1 MRLIY
6 YSLARPSHAIYD
18 AQWLQS
24 IRSLRSHNAS
34 IPVWLFA
41 FNGLS
46 DVMHHEA
53 ERQNV
58 QVIAMGDYADFLCS
72 RHPHGSILARHPT
85 LHKFLVL
92 GEMATTGI
100 TQALYLDCD
109 TFFFDDPEK
118 LFALPALGHWHAREA
133 PTSRLSRDG
142 YDPANVS
149 EDLLENIAENEHL
162 RWIAPFNSGVCLLN
176 ARFWEPFTHLQ
187 DVFLDFA
194 WRLLVGRHC
203 SGGPTS
209 HADTQSA
216 VLRVMTEHDLERAL
230 PYPSQNEWILE
241 EIALWLTLGRVPGF
255 TQRMFGPSD
264 VMLGPEFLAA
274 SDGSRRPIVAHYF
287 TLHTNDFFA
296 HNTPLAP

>member
-6 YSLARPSHAIYD
+6 YSLARPSHAVYD

-24 IRSLRSHNAS
+24 IRSLRTYNAS

-46 DVMHHEA
+46 DPMQREA

-58 QVIAMGDYADFLCS
+58 RVLLLGDYAEFLS
-72 RHPHGSILARHPT
+72 RRHEHGSILALYPT

-92 GEMATTGI
+92 GDAVSADI

-118 LFALPALGHWHAREA
+118 LFALPPLGHWHAREA
-133 PTSRLSRDG
+133 PTSRLSRDD
-142 YDPANVS
+142 YDPANIS
-149 EDLLENIAENEHL
+149 EDLLEAIVANEHL
-162 RWIAPFNSGVCLLN
+162 SWVAPFNAGVCLLN
-176 ARFWEPFTHLQ
+176 DRFWETFVQLQ

-203 SGGPTS
+203 SGGPT
-209 HADTQSA
+209 ADANIQSA
-216 VLRVMTEHDLERAL
+216 VLRVMTDGDLERAL
-230 PYPSQNEWILE
+230 PYPSQNDWILE
-241 EIALWLTLGRVPGF
+241 EIALWLTLGRVPHF
-255 TQRMFGPSD
+255 SQRIFGPHD
-264 VMLGPEFLAA
+264 VMLGEDFRAGFDLWC
-274 SDGSRRPIVAHYF
+274 RPVVAHYF
-287 TLHTNDFFA
+287 TSNTQDFFA
-296 HNTPLAP
+296 QNPPLPE